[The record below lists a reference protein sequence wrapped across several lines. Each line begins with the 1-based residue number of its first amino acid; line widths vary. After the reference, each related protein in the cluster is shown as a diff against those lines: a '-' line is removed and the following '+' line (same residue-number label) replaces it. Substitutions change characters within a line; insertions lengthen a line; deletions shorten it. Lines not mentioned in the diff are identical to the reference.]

1 MLSAFFF
8 RPTPFS
14 HLFPVMNLLPFE
26 NLFMVRRQLFVH
38 PLHLVMELSYVSFLI
53 SSIGSMVVT
62 NPSLYL
68 FLAMRAAPKAPM
80 IPEMSGLIAVLPD
93 MTSKLFKTASL

>member
-26 NLFMVRRQLFVH
+26 NLFIVRRQLFVH

-53 SSIGSMVVT
+53 SSIGSIVVT
-62 NPSLYL
+62 NPFLYL
-68 FLAMRAAPKAPM
+68 FLAMSAAPKAPM
-80 IPEMSGLIAVLPD
+80 IPEMSGLMAVLPD